1 MRKLSD
7 LFYSRARFKDRVI
20 AIKQVVDLIEK
31 EIQNEEWDLGLI
43 ADYILELSG
52 HISVLSRWVRK
63 IVMLEMEKKKESK
76 VEDTGKV

>member
-63 IVMLEMEKKKESK
+63 IVMLELEKKKETK
-76 VEDTGKV
+76 V